1 MKAPAGAGARLRL
14 WVLGIAAMFL
24 AALLWGGMD
33 GYAGRY
39 LVGTIG
45 DLGLIY
51 ATARGINALVSV
63 LQGTE
68 IDLPM
73 LTLTLGE
80 LLDPVNDLI
89 ERFSGVLTF
98 ALGALILQQ
107 VMLAVLS
114 DTAVTWVLAAAVAG
128 VGLLSLAAGPG
139 VNRQLLRLLL
149 VTVFVRFSLG
159 IVVGLNSLVDA
170 RFLPSSDS
178 EQHRQMV
185 AFKGNLEEMKS
196 MVDGRE
202 SSDQQLAELQRQLED
217 LDALL
222 AGHGETRRALEREQ
236 AAVEQQITQICDRL
250 PWWRRCT
257 VDNADDPALA
267 GRLED
272 RARLRE
278 QRRELDGVIGGFREE
293 REQLAGRLECLAEK
307 SRGGD
312 CGLFEWLGEME
323 PRQLVASRLEL
334 LENRVSYFVDN
345 ALNLLVSA
353 LLKSVLIPLLF
364 LYALIV
370 VTRKI
375 WRRVGELPLA

>member
-1 MKAPAGAGARLRL
+1 MKVPAGKRARLRV
-14 WVLGIAAMFL
+14 WVLAIAAAFL
-24 AALLWGGMD
+24 AVLLWGGVD
-33 GYAGRY
+33 GYAGSY
-39 LVGTIG
+39 LVSTIG

-107 VMLAVLS
+107 ILLAVLS
-114 DTAVTWVLAAAVAG
+114 DAAVTWVLAAAVAG
-128 VGLLSLAAGPG
+128 LGLLSLAAGPG

-149 VTVFVRFSLG
+149 VTAFIRFSLG
-159 IVVGLNSLVDA
+159 IVVALNSVVDA

-185 AFKGNLEEMKS
+185 AFKGNLEQMKS

-202 SSDQQLAELQRQLED
+202 PGEQQLADLQEQLEA
-217 LDALL
+217 LDAML
-222 AGHGETRRALEREQ
+222 AGHGETRGALEQQE
-236 AAVEQQITQICDRL
+236 AAVEQQIRIICDRL

-257 VDNADDPALA
+257 VDNAADPALA
-267 GRLED
+267 GLLEE
-272 RARLRE
+272 RASLRE
-278 QRRELDGVIGGFREE
+278 QQRELDDVIGGFRED
-293 REQLAGRLECLAEK
+293 RDQLAGRLECLAER

-312 CGLFEWLGEME
+312 CGLFDWLGEME
-323 PRQLVASRLEL
+323 PGQLVASRLEL
-334 LENRVSYFVDN
+334 LESRVSYFVDN
-345 ALNLLVSA
+345 ALNLLMSA
-353 LLKSVLIPLLF
+353 LLKSVLIPILF
-364 LYALIV
+364 LYALVI

-375 WRRVGELPLA
+375 WRRVGALPLA